1 MKDKKK
7 KIRKV
12 RVSRFPARLSLLLA
26 LLFAVC
32 TTLSAQPTPREFRYI
47 CAWNGVPVREH
58 ADMKS
63 KQVGFKNYG
72 DLVIFKAHNQRGKDT
87 VSISICKSQSM
98 TNATTETVFPAW
110 NETAHWIYVEGTGY
124 IPTLYLSKDPPLLVD
139 TTTHRVLESIQQY
152 LERTRSRLELKFDQ
166 PKFNDMDI
174 ERYKR
179 RGVYPLR
186 HFARAV
192 YGGGVVFEFP
202 FDTLYEQDNYLLIH
216 PDWSLAEAYHFL
228 NAISH
233 LEPSQQQGFD
243 NSFDDTIRLITKEE
257 NRLVFSNNY
266 VGGGKKGKPRKQFTI
281 QRINETI
288 IITKEEVFVD

>member
-7 KIRKV
+7 K
-12 RVSRFPARLSLLLA
+12 SQEAQGFRFLVKLSLWCFILLN
-26 LLFAVC
+26 FA
-32 TTLSAQPTPREFRYI
+32 TIFAQPTPREFRYI
-47 CAWNGVPVREH
+47 CAWNGVSVREH

-72 DLVIFKAHNQRGKDT
+72 DLVIFKAYEQREYDT

-98 TNATTETVFPAW
+98 TNTTTETVFPAW
-110 NETAHWIYVEGTGY
+110 NETAHWIYVQGIGY
-124 IPTLYLSKDPPLLVD
+124 IPSLYLSKNPPLLVD
-139 TTTHRVLESIQQY
+139 TTTHRVIESIQQY
-152 LERTRSRLELKFDQ
+152 FERTRSRLELTFD
-166 PKFNDMDI
+166 KRNFNQMDI

-179 RGVYPLR
+179 RGVYPL
-186 HFARAV
+186 HELARAV

-202 FDTLYEQDNYLLIH
+202 FHPLYESDNFSLIL
-216 PDWSLAEAYHFL
+216 PDWSLSEAYHFL
-228 NAISH
+228 NTLSH
-233 LEPSQQQGFD
+233 RESEQQQG
-243 NSFDDTIRLITKEE
+243 FDDTIRLITKEE

-281 QRINETI
+281 QRINETV